1 MKLTFNRE
9 QLLAAFQT
17 AAIVVPTRSPKSILK
32 NVRIDA
38 TDNSAIITA
47 TDMEV
52 GIRIEVT
59 DVQTDSPGSIVAPVT
74 LFGSILRENSD
85 EKLRIEAGSQGTTVR
100 GDRSEFKMP
109 YQNPDEFPAVAT
121 FAEAAYHEVPGRLF
135 RELIRRTTFATDV
148 ENSRYALGGVLL
160 EMDEKQIIGVATDGR
175 RLAKMEGP
183 AHVVGGHSTTQA
195 MTIVPTRAMQLME
208 RALADT
214 DVEIQIATRANDIL
228 VKSPRTTIYSRL
240 VEGRFPRWKDV
251 LPVRTDSVRIDIA
264 VGPLY
269 AALRQAAI
277 FTNNESRGIDFK
289 FGDGSVVLQASAADT
304 GQSRVELPIPYS
316 GAPINLSM
324 DNRYVSDFLRVLDPQ
339 KTVTVDVVDSES
351 AALFT
356 TDDGYSY
363 VVMPM
368 ARDS

>member
-17 AAIVVPTRSPKSILK
+17 AAIVVPARSPKSILK

-38 TDNSAIITA
+38 TQNSAIITA

-52 GIRIEVT
+52 GIRIEVPG
-59 DVQTDSPGSIVAPVT
+59 VQTDAPGSVIAPVV
-74 LFGSILRENSD
+74 LFGSILRESSD
-85 EKLRIEAGSQGTTVR
+85 ELLRIESGAQGTTVR
-100 GDRSEFKMP
+100 GDHSEFKMP
-109 YQNPDEFPAVAT
+109 YQNPDEFPTVAT
-121 FAEAAYHEVPGRLF
+121 FTEASYLEVPGRLF

-160 EMDEKQIIGVATDGR
+160 EMDQTKIVGVATDGR

-183 AHVVGGHSTTQA
+183 AHVVGGHSSA
-195 MTIVPTRAMQLME
+195 DSMTIVPTRAMQLME

-214 DVEIQIATRANDIL
+214 DVEIQIAARPNDIL
-228 VKSPRTTIYSRL
+228 VRSPQTTIYSRL
-240 VEGRFPRWKDV
+240 VEGRFPRWRDV

-264 VGPLY
+264 IGPLY

-304 GQSRVELPIPYS
+304 GQSRVELPIPYT
-316 GAPINLSM
+316 GAPIHLSM
-324 DNRYVSDFLRVLDPQ
+324 DNRYVADFLRVLDPQ
-339 KTVTVDVVDSES
+339 KSVTVDVVDSES

-368 ARDS
+368 ARDG

>member
-1 MKLTFNRE
+1 
-9 QLLAAFQT
+9 
-17 AAIVVPTRSPKSILK
+17 
-32 NVRIDA
+32 
-38 TDNSAIITA
+38 
-47 TDMEV
+47 
-52 GIRIEVT
+52 
-59 DVQTDSPGSIVAPVT
+59 
-74 LFGSILRENSD
+74 
-85 EKLRIEAGSQGTTVR
+85 
-100 GDRSEFKMP
+100 
-109 YQNPDEFPAVAT
+109 
-121 FAEAAYHEVPGRLF
+121 
-135 RELIRRTTFATDV
+135 
-148 ENSRYALGGVLL
+148 
-160 EMDEKQIIGVATDGR
+160 MDEQKVIAVATDGR

-183 AHVVGGHSTTQA
+183 AHVIGGHSTIQST
-195 MTIVPTRAMQLME
+195 TIVPTRAMQLME

-214 DVEIQIATRANDIL
+214 DVEIQIAARPNDIL

-251 LPVRTDSVRIDIA
+251 LPVRSGSVRIDMA

-277 FTNNESRGIDFK
+277 FTNSESRGIDFK
-289 FGDGSVVLQASAADT
+289 FGDGSVVLQASAADA

-316 GAPINLSM
+316 GAPIQLSM

-339 KTVTVDVVDSES
+339 KSVTVDVVDSES

-368 ARDS
+368 ARDN

>member
-1 MKLTFNRE
+1 
-9 QLLAAFQT
+9 
-17 AAIVVPTRSPKSILK
+17 
-32 NVRIDA
+32 
-38 TDNSAIITA
+38 
-47 TDMEV
+47 
-52 GIRIEVT
+52 
-59 DVQTDSPGSIVAPVT
+59 
-74 LFGSILRENSD
+74 
-85 EKLRIEAGSQGTTVR
+85 
-100 GDRSEFKMP
+100 
-109 YQNPDEFPAVAT
+109 
-121 FAEAAYHEVPGRLF
+121 
-135 RELIRRTTFATDV
+135 
-148 ENSRYALGGVLL
+148 
-160 EMDEKQIIGVATDGR
+160 
-175 RLAKMEGP
+175 
-183 AHVVGGHSTTQA
+183 
-195 MTIVPTRAMQLME
+195 MQLME

-214 DVEIQIATRANDIL
+214 DVEIQIAARSNDIL
-228 VKSPRTTIYSRL
+228 VKSPQTTIYSRL

-251 LPVRTDSVRIDIA
+251 LPVRTDSVRIDMS

-316 GAPINLSM
+316 GAPIHLSM
-324 DNRYVSDFLRVLDPQ
+324 DNRYVTDFLRVLDPQ
-339 KTVTVDVVDSES
+339 KIVTVDVVDSES